1 MPDLRPVFF
10 VIGLMSSALG
20 ILMFIPMLVDVLDEG
35 RAWRAFGIAGGIT
48 TLFGALLATITYT
61 PHPTLRARGAFV
73 LTVFAW
79 LTLAILSSLP
89 FLFEPINL
97 SLTDALFEATSGITT
112 TGATILTGLDDMPRG
127 VLMWRALLQWI
138 GGVGIVVT
146 AMAVLPMLKV
156 GGMQLFRLE
165 SSDMGEKILP
175 RAASLAG
182 GISLIYLTLTIL
194 CFIGYMM
201 TGMNWFDAIA
211 HAMTTLATGGY
222 STSDASMGGFMD
234 NGADIVGTVFMMLAA
249 LPFGVYLLMTT
260 RGDLKAIIRDSQVR
274 AFVTV
279 IVCLSLIIALFL
291 VLSDQFELTRGLR
304 LAVFNTVS
312 IVTGTGYAT
321 ADYNAWGS
329 FAVTAFFAFMFIGGC
344 AGSTAC
350 SVKIFRYQVAFEAL
364 RNYLFRMPRQHA
376 VVPMRYGGQTLP
388 PSVVY
393 SVMSYFFVF
402 FLTFVITA
410 VLLSLIGLDPI
421 TAWSGAGS
429 AVANVGPGL
438 GDIIGPAG
446 TYQDLPG
453 SAKWVLMTAMIIGR
467 LEIVTALVLLT
478 PAFWRS

>member
-20 ILMFIPMLVDVLDEG
+20 VLMFIPMVVDLMHEA
-35 RAWRAFGIAGGIT
+35 RAWRAFGVAGAIT

-61 PHPTLRARGAFV
+61 PNPSLRARGAFV

-79 LTLAILSSLP
+79 LTLSVLSALP

-97 SLTDALFEATSGITT
+97 SVTDALFEATSGITT
-112 TGATILTGLDDMPRG
+112 TGSTILTGLGDMPRG

-182 GISLIYLTLTIL
+182 GISLIYLVLTIA
-194 CFIGYMM
+194 CFFGYVV
-201 TGMNWFDAIA
+201 TGMDWFDAVA

-222 STSDASMGGFMD
+222 STSDLSMGGFMD
-234 NGADIVGTVFMMLAA
+234 DGADMVCVAFMMAGGM
-249 LPFGVYLLMTT
+249 PFGVYLLMTT
-260 RGDLKAIIRDSQVR
+260 RGDWRAPFRDSQVR
-274 AFVTV
+274 AFLGIMTA
-279 IVCLSLIIALFL
+279 LIAIITLFL
-291 VLSDQFELTRGLR
+291 ILSDQFEITRGLR
-304 LAVFNTVS
+304 LAAFNTVS

-321 ADYNAWGS
+321 ANYNSWGP
-329 FAVTAFFAFMFIGGC
+329 FAVSAFFAFMFIGGC

-350 SVKIFRYQVAFEAL
+350 SLKIFRYQVAFEAM

-376 VVPMRYGGQTLP
+376 VVPMRYGGQPLP

-410 VLLSLIGLDPI
+410 ILLSLIGLDPI

-453 SAKWVLMTAMIIGR
+453 SAKWVLLIAMIIGR
-467 LEIVTALVLLT
+467 LEIITALVLLT
-478 PAFWRS
+478 PAFWKS